1 MEDVGQPVPSRSA
14 EHARLAD
21 PSPDTPGNR
30 KAIGLYLSERAGGA
44 VREVYSANGQAWQYF
59 PYEHTRSRGRG
70 GRPQSSAD
78 FITTT
83 SGFRFS
89 VHTGGRGN
97 KGKAAET
104 ADFSGGS
111 A

>member
-1 MEDVGQPVPSRSA
+1 MADIGQPVPSRSA

-59 PYEHTRSRGRG
+59 PYQHARSCAHRW
-70 GRPQSSAD
+70 SSPA
-78 FITTT
+78 
-83 SGFRFS
+83 S
-89 VHTGGRGN
+89 VTVRNASVSHWR
-97 KGKAAET
+97 
-104 ADFSGGS
+104 
-111 A
+111 